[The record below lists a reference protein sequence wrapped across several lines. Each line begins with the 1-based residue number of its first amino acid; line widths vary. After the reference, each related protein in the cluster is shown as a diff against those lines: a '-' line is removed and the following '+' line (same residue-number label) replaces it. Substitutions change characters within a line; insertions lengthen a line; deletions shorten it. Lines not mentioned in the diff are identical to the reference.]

1 MPQTP
6 RQFVQRAE
14 EGLRRMQAREKVSKN
29 VWELKAA
36 DVLTFGTD
44 ELRYLLR

>member
-14 EGLRRMQAREKVSKN
+14 EGLKRMEARERVAKN
-29 VWELKAA
+29 VWEMKAG
-36 DVLTFGTD
+36 DVLTFGTE